1 MKLLVAVS
9 YRCAFTFPPSPPS
22 SRPPDVA
29 VKNQRSVPWQGFP
42 TLLFFS
48 HGKMYKYARPRK
60 LENLL
65 EFATV
70 RERLRSVVGFG
81 SASLSVWKLCFGFGT
96 FRGCFGFGRRSYGID
111 GTRDM

>member
-1 MKLLVAVS
+1 MKLIVVVS
-9 YRCAFTFPPSPPS
+9 YRCAFASPLSPLP

-29 VKNQRSVPWQGFP
+29 VKKQRSVPWQGFP

-48 HGKMYKYARPRK
+48 HGKVYKYARPRK

-70 RERLRSVVGFG
+70 R
-81 SASLSVWKLCFGFGT
+81 
-96 FRGCFGFGRRSYGID
+96 
-111 GTRDM
+111 